1 MSHVLQWSFS
11 RCVAPARTV
20 QRDGVP
26 VPGQLQYAGR
36 HRSKSSDDTQGM
48 DARMKSPLRDI
59 VPYRQ
64 GESRIT
70 GHDRIVKLSSNELP
84 YPPSPAAIRAFHET
98 ERSLNRYPDG
108 EQQGLRHALSEQ
120 HDVPLENILAGSGSE
135 EAIGLVIRA
144 TLSPGDEMIVS
155 ENSFLMTEIHARSV
169 DACIVRCSESDC
181 RVDIDAML
189 AATTERTRI
198 VYLCSPN
205 NPTGTYTTGSELR
218 RLSSRLPRNVLLV
231 IDAAY
236 AEFADAPDYSTGQS
250 LFSPQ
255 GSVTVTRTLSK
266 AYGLAALR
274 IGWALVPDRILDAVN
289 RLRSPF
295 NANSAAQ
302 NAAAAAVRDQ
312 AYLEQS
318 VARIRSTRDRF
329 VSELRAIG
337 IDVVP
342 SQANFVL
349 LRFAENSDD
358 AAALDAALRK
368 AGILGRPV
376 AGGENEFRITIGT
389 EEEMEHTLSVI
400 HRWTGSRKV
409 AG

>member
-1 MSHVLQWSFS
+1 
-11 RCVAPARTV
+11 
-20 QRDGVP
+20 
-26 VPGQLQYAGR
+26 
-36 HRSKSSDDTQGM
+36 M
-48 DARMKSPLRDI
+48 DARMKSPLQDI

-70 GHDRIVKLSSNELP
+70 GHDQVVKLSSNELP

-108 EQQGLRHALSEQ
+108 EQLVLRQALSEQ
-120 HDVPLENILAGSGSE
+120 HDVPLENILVGSGSE

-144 TLSPGDEMIVS
+144 TLSPGYEMIVS
-155 ENSFLMTEIHARSV
+155 ENSFLMTEIHARSIG
-169 DACIVRCSESDC
+169 ARIVRCSEMDC

-205 NPTGTYTTGSELR
+205 NPTGTYSTRAELR
-218 RLSSRLPRNVLLV
+218 RLSSRLPEDVLLL

-255 GSVTVTRTLSK
+255 GRVAVTRTLSK
-266 AYGLAALR
+266 AYGLAGLR
-274 IGWALVPDRILDAVN
+274 IGWALAPDHILDAVN

-318 VARIRSTRDRF
+318 VARIRNTRGWF
-329 VSELRAIG
+329 VGELHSIG
-337 IDVVP
+337 IDVVL

-349 LRFAENSDD
+349 LRFPEHSDN
-358 AAALDAALRK
+358 AAALDSALRN

-389 EEEMEHTLSVI
+389 EEEMERTLSVI
-400 HRWTGSRKV
+400 HRWAGSRKV